1 MKTLILCFFIKRG
14 KGAEEGGGQSKQRYR
29 YCHHFYNTFCIL
41 IQFNPI
47 QGGVRR
53 GRKGEIKEEFRR
65 DKERG
70 YRRGRKGE
78 IKEELGRARE
88 RG

>member
-1 MKTLILCFFIKRG
+1 LTK
-14 KGAEEGGGQSKQRYR
+14 
-29 YCHHFYNTFCIL
+29 
-41 IQFNPI
+41 FNPI
-47 QGGVRR
+47 QGGIRR

-78 IKEELGRARE
+78 IKKELGRARE

>member
-1 MKTLILCFFIKRG
+1 LPSFLQYILILIK
-14 KGAEEGGGQSKQRYR
+14 
-29 YCHHFYNTFCIL
+29 
-41 IQFNPI
+41 FNPI